1 MKRGLLALSLAYILS
16 QFYRAF
22 LPVLAPVLATEI
34 GASPDDLARA
44 SGIWFLI
51 FAVMQIPVGMSLDSV
66 GPRRTASALFI
77 LGGAG
82 GALVFGLAQSPLH
95 VTIAM
100 ALIGIGCSPVLMA
113 AYYIIARTYSAAAF
127 GTLAGGMIGFGSIGN
142 LAGSAPMA
150 WSIEALGWRPTML
163 VLAAVSLVVG
173 LALMAMIRDPERIET
188 EEKGS
193 ILTLLKIPI
202 LWPIFIVMLVNYAP
216 AASLRGLWAGPYL
229 GDVFGADVGTIGR
242 ATFIM
247 AIAMIIGN
255 FAFGPLERLFGTSKW
270 VVFGG
275 ISMGA
280 MALAVLWLYPAQ
292 SLWLS
297 TVLLALVGISGSTF
311 AVIIGHGKS
320 FFPAHLM
327 GRGVTLM
334 NLFGIGG
341 AGIMQFAT
349 GPIYRGALT
358 DVASDAYVAIFA
370 VFTIMTAAGL
380 VAYLFAQDRVD

>member
-34 GASPDDLARA
+34 GASPDDLAQA

-255 FAFGPLERLFGTSKW
+255 FAFGPLERLFGTRKW

-341 AGIMQFAT
+341 AGIMQFST

>member
-34 GASPDDLARA
+34 GASPDDLAQA

-255 FAFGPLERLFGTSKW
+255 FAFGPLERLFGTRKW